1 MCNYFPHRKE
11 NLTFVRKNNRQIQH
25 DETVFTLFLFVAD
38 SNFFIWLPQGG
49 TRRDI

>member
-25 DETVFTLFLFVAD
+25 DETVFTLFLFVAEFLQLLD
-38 SNFFIWLPQGG
+38 HGKPPGQ
-49 TRRDI
+49 